1 MLQWIGFPLIELQ
14 LLMHAAHEVVIMEAY
29 LGINEQAV
37 IKQVHEH
44 RLTPANRPVKVK
56 TLGCEALVESLCQ
69 VIKRRTGIFLRRIGG
84 QLLLVD
90 ELLVTSEHRKKRPA
104 EDAG

>member
-1 MLQWIGFPLIELQ
+1 
-14 LLMHAAHEVVIMEAY
+14 
-29 LGINEQAV
+29 
-37 IKQVHEH
+37 
-44 RLTPANRPVKVK
+44 
-56 TLGCEALVESLCQ
+56 